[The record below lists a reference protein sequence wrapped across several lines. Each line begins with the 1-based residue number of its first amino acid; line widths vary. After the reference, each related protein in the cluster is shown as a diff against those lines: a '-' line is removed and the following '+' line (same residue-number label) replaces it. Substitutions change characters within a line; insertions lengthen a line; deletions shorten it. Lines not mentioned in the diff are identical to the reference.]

1 MTQKKTMGRRKIE
14 MKRIEIRKSRQVTF
28 SKRRNGL
35 FKKASELCLLAG
47 AQIAILVQSPGNHV
61 YAFGHPDVDSVI
73 DTYLGNKVSNSLM
86 KNSLLEEYND
96 KYLEMAYELEAE
108 KNKLDDVEES
118 GESWWENSFED
129 LEIDELEN
137 YIDSMEKLR
146 NNVMRRAD
154 ELRNL
159 VMSSSFETNSNASN
173 VDGLLD
179 HQVALPD
186 LDDQVVLPNLDEFL
200 PYDIGVTNADLM
212 MMQAFHNSIGFNNYS
227 FGNGELVFD
236 YHGDANYQ
244 VSSDSGTFGVPDV
257 KHL

>member
-14 MKRIEIRKSRQVTF
+14 MKRIELRKSRQVTF

-35 FKKASELCLLAG
+35 FKKASELCVLAG

-73 DTYLGNKVSNSLM
+73 DAYLGNNVSNSLM

-137 YIDSMEKLR
+137 YIESMEKLK
-146 NNVMRRAD
+146 NNVLKRAD

-159 VMSSSFETNSNASN
+159 AVSPSFDTNTNASN

-179 HQVALPD
+179 DQVALPD

-200 PYDIGVTNADLM
+200 PYEVGVTNADMM

-227 FGNGELVFD
+227 FGYGELFFD
-236 YHGDANYQ
+236 DGGDGNNQ